1 MKRLLIL
8 CVLLASFGVQ
18 AQDNGLNWLTDFS
31 EAKLQSKSQKKMILL
46 YFSPE
51 SSARGNE
58 IAENMFGNA
67 TFQELSK
74 KFILMRVDQNSDDQQ
89 TAMYNKRLVIHYN
102 KQSYFPS
109 LLAVDHN
116 GAEKGKLH
124 SDFTSK
130 GSTKYLDFLKSL

>member
-8 CVLLASFGVQ
+8 CITLVSFSLQ

-31 EAKLQSKSQKKMILL
+31 EAKLQSNAQKKMILL

-51 SSARGNE
+51 SSARSTE
-58 IAENMFGNA
+58 ISENMFSNG
-67 TFQELSK
+67 TFQALSK
-74 KFILMRVDQNSDDQQ
+74 KFILMRVDQNASDQQ
-89 TAMYNKRLVIHYN
+89 TAMYNKRLIIHYN

-109 LLAVDHN
+109 LLLVDHN

-124 SDFTSK
+124 SDFTST